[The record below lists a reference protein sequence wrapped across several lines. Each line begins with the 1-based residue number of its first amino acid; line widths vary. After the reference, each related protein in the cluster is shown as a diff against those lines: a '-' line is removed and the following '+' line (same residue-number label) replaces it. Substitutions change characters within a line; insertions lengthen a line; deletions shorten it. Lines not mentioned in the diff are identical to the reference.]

1 MSRSIERGS
10 IVKILSTNYVFAATA
25 AAVLAFALTAG
36 STQGSAQEQRGA
48 PPDKAA
54 PPTPRWPDGKPIMG
68 AIPGQRSGL
77 WDRAMYLVTGERFR
91 APGALDGLRAGGG
104 EQPGVRE
111 RFRTVGELAEIPFQ
125 PWARAVAE
133 QRWFDQADATARCKP
148 AGAVGQFVAA
158 ASWEFVE
165 ARDLQRFYVMDHE
178 AGASYR
184 IIYMDGRAFPEKIAP
199 NYHGYSIGH
208 WEGDT
213 LVVETRGFN
222 ERFWMD
228 RGTPHTEQ
236 LRLTERFTR
245 VDLNTMH
252 YQATIDDPGA
262 LTMPFTTRLVAWAW
276 VPGAELYEYVCQDFN
291 VTRETQAGRTQQ
303 EADYSRFFVP

>member
-1 MSRSIERGS
+1 MSRSIEGGS
-10 IVKILSTNYVFAATA
+10 IVKTYAVTA

-36 STQGSAQEQRGA
+36 STPGGARPQRGA
-48 PPDKAA
+48 PSEKAAPEKAA

-68 AIPGQRSGL
+68 AIPGQGPGL
-77 WDRAMYLVTGERFR
+77 WDRAMFLETGERFR
-91 APGALDGLRAGGG
+91 LPGALDGLRPGGG
-104 EQPGVRE
+104 ERPGVTE

-133 QRWFDQADATARCKP
+133 QRWIDQADPTARCKP
-148 AGAVGQFVAA
+148 SGAIGQFVAA
-158 ASWEFVE
+158 ASWDFVE
-165 ARDLQRFYVMDHE
+165 ARDLQRFYIMDHE

-184 IIYMDGRAFPEKIAP
+184 IIYMDGRAFPEKISP
-199 NYHGYSIGH
+199 SYHGYAIGH

-213 LVVETRGFN
+213 LVVESRGFN
-222 ERFWMD
+222 EKFWFD

-236 LRLTERFTR
+236 LRLIERFTR

-262 LTMPFTTRLVAWAW
+262 LTRPFTTRLVAWTLA
-276 VPGAELYEYVCQDFN
+276 PGVELYEYICEDFN

-303 EADYSRFFVP
+303 EVDYSRFFVP

>member
-1 MSRSIERGS
+1 
-10 IVKILSTNYVFAATA
+10 VKILSRNYIFAVTA

-36 STQGSAQEQRGA
+36 STQGGAQQQRDA
-48 PPDKAA
+48 KSDKAA

-68 AIPGQRSGL
+68 AIPGQGPSL
-77 WDRAMYLVTGERFR
+77 WGRALFLESGERFR
-91 APGALDGLRAGGG
+91 PPGAWDGLRLSREEQAGLG
-104 EQPGVRE
+104 E
-111 RFRTVGELAEIPFQ
+111 RFRVLGELAEVPFQ

-133 QRWFDQADATARCKP
+133 QRWFDQAEPTARCKP
-148 AGAVGQFVAA
+148 SGATGTFVSA

-165 ARDLQRFYVMDHE
+165 ARDMQRFYVMDHE
-178 AGASYR
+178 VGASYR
-184 IIYMDGRAFPEKIAP
+184 IIYVDGRAFPEKITP
-199 NYHGYSIGH
+199 TYHGYSIGH

-222 ERFWMD
+222 EKFWMD
-228 RGTPHTEQ
+228 RGTPNTEQ
-236 LRLTERFTR
+236 LKLIERFTR

-262 LTMPFTTRLVAWAW
+262 LTRPFTTRLVAWTLQ
-276 VPGAELYEYVCQDFN
+276 PGVESYEYICQDHN
-291 VTRETQAGRTQQ
+291 VEQEILAGRTQQ